1 MISAIIKLITKTLKY
16 ARLDEAGKALG
27 GIKEIKRANT
37 DTRSPAVE
45 ISTFPKSPPGTS

>member
-27 GIKEIKRANT
+27 GIKEMAMSQQTVDK
-37 DTRSPAVE
+37 
-45 ISTFPKSPPGTS
+45 